1 MRRRKKHI
9 WKEVCRSQ
17 MGKPVSISYY
27 CRTCTWLP
35 SSDGLFYWTPYLL
48 PWRLRWRVWHTSKW
62 NPYWMKHVPAATAA
76 AAAVTALRLRN
87 WLAGSPLMS
96 ALFTHRYM
104 CVCNRYDRQMSLCD
118 SRGESRWW
126 IAHSF
131 VDIAFVVVWYV
142 RSSGC
147 ANVFKVSF
155 LVIVARSW
163 FNRREGADELTDE
176 RTGWEAGG

>member
-27 CRTCTWLP
+27 CWTCTWLP

-104 CVCNRYDRQMSLCD
+104 CVCNRYGRHMSLCD
-118 SRGESRWW
+118 SRRVMVVNRALPCWHCFRGCLVC
-126 IAHSF
+126 SF
-131 VDIAFVVVWYV
+131 VWMRQRFQGAL
-142 RSSGC
+142 SSHCC
-147 ANVFKVSF
+147 AK
-155 LVIVARSW
+155 LI
-163 FNRREGADELTDE
+163 
-176 RTGWEAGG
+176 

>member
-1 MRRRKKHI
+1 MAPI
-9 WKEVCRSQ
+9 VWWIVLLN
-17 MGKPVSISYY
+17 SISVAMTTEMKSLAHFQVEPILNETCACCY
-27 CRTCTWLP
+27 CCCGCCN
-35 SSDGLFYWTPYLL
+35 SS
-48 PWRLRWRVWHTSKW
+48 
-62 NPYWMKHVPAATAA
+62 TAEELA
-76 AAAVTALRLRN
+76 
-87 WLAGSPLMS
+87 AGSPLMS

-131 VDIAFVVVWYV
+131 VDIASVVVWYV

-147 ANVFKVSF
+147 ANVFKVHF

-176 RTGWEAGG
+176 RTGWEAAG